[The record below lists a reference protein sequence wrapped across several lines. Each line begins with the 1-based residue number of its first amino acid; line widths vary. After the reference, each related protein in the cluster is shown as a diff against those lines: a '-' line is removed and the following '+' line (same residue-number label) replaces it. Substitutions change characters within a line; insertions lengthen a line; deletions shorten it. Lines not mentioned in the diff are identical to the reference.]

1 MAQPVC
7 TTHVSFPKQ
16 RCVSHMPFPVPLDD
30 TATHIH
36 SKPFIGNDNGDATVA
51 TENEPNSGDGLG
63 FF

>member
-1 MAQPVC
+1 MTHPAS

-30 TATHIH
+30 FATHIH

-51 TENEPNSGDGLG
+51 FN
-63 FF
+63 